1 MQDASPDL
9 ESRVGLEP
17 GKLRGPEFKD
27 ESVRSH
33 ALRKIGQLDLPE
45 ALTYL
50 QNLKRGDVGPDTSGQ
65 MWSSAQIALREAE
78 LIRIPDEPARVRF
91 LEDTTGEKTAAA
103 SWAVEE
109 LCNRGSRQS
118 LPSIR
123 ESILR
128 RDPTSR
134 GADEITFCEARMDI
148 IARDPDRA
156 KALGSFLSV
165 SSGVTDHH
173 LLGWTIN
180 QLRALGSPEAEA
192 QVQRYADEIESL
204 PDDSPLRRALWG
216 ERVGIRGMGPTER
229 R

>member
-1 MQDASPDL
+1 
-9 ESRVGLEP
+9 
-17 GKLRGPEFKD
+17 
-27 ESVRSH
+27 
-33 ALRKIGQLDLPE
+33 
-45 ALTYL
+45 
-50 QNLKRGDVGPDTSGQ
+50 